1 MLLSITTCYN
11 HIFLS
16 ASPVTDIANSIAFNL
31 LKLTRQSSFL
41 KTLMQTGQRE
51 HLVFVKGPAY
61 QRPQYLN
68 QLYFLYP

>member
-11 HIFLS
+11 HIFLF

-31 LKLTRQSSFL
+31 LKLTKHFSFL

-51 HLVFVKGPAY
+51 
-61 QRPQYLN
+61 N
-68 QLYFLYP
+68 I